1 MKVLLLAD
9 VKSLGKKDDI
19 VNVSDGYARNMLF
32 PKKLAVAATPK
43 NMKDVELKKKNEARI
58 EAEKLKEAQAFADDL
73 SQKSVTV
80 GIKIG
85 TGGRAFGSVSTKEI
99 AEAAK
104 EQLGVELDRK
114 KMNLEAPLRE
124 LGESTVQVRVHPKVT
139 ANLKVIVITRGGKIG
154 HRFHA
159 DESRCGDYCL
169 RDPEQG

>member
-58 EAEKLKEAQAFADDL
+58 EAEKLKEAQAFADEL

-80 GIKIG
+80 GIKVG

-114 KMNLEAPLRE
+114 KMNLESPLRE
-124 LGESTVQVRVHPKVT
+124 IGESSVQVRVHPKVT
-139 ANLKVIVITRGGKIG
+139 ANLKVIVKEI
-154 HRFHA
+154 
-159 DESRCGDYCL
+159 
-169 RDPEQG
+169 

>member
-99 AEAAK
+99 AEAAR

-114 KMNLEAPLRE
+114 KMNLESPLRE

-139 ANLKVIVITRGGKIG
+139 ANLKVIVKEI
-154 HRFHA
+154 
-159 DESRCGDYCL
+159 
-169 RDPEQG
+169 

>member
-99 AEAAK
+99 AEAAR

-139 ANLKVIVITRGGKIG
+139 ANLKVIVKEI
-154 HRFHA
+154 
-159 DESRCGDYCL
+159 
-169 RDPEQG
+169 

>member
-139 ANLKVIVITRGGKIG
+139 ANLKVIVKEI
-154 HRFHA
+154 
-159 DESRCGDYCL
+159 
-169 RDPEQG
+169 

>member
-73 SQKSVTV
+73 SKKSVTV

-114 KMNLEAPLRE
+114 KMNLESPLRE

-139 ANLKVIVITRGGKIG
+139 ANLKVIVKEI
-154 HRFHA
+154 
-159 DESRCGDYCL
+159 
-169 RDPEQG
+169 

>member
-58 EAEKLKEAQAFADDL
+58 EAEKLKEAQAFAEDL
-73 SQKSVTV
+73 SKKSVTV

-85 TGGRAFGSVSTKEI
+85 SGGRAFGSVSTKEI
-99 AEAAK
+99 AEAAR

-114 KMNLEAPLRE
+114 KMNLESPLRE

-139 ANLKVIVITRGGKIG
+139 ANLKVIVKEI
-154 HRFHA
+154 
-159 DESRCGDYCL
+159 
-169 RDPEQG
+169 

>member
-58 EAEKLKEAQAFADDL
+58 EAEKLKEAQAFAEDL
-73 SQKSVTV
+73 SKKSVTV

-85 TGGRAFGSVSTKEI
+85 SGGRAFGSVSTKEI

-114 KMNLEAPLRE
+114 KMNLESPLRE

-139 ANLKVIVITRGGKIG
+139 ANRKVIVKEI
-154 HRFHA
+154 
-159 DESRCGDYCL
+159 
-169 RDPEQG
+169 

>member
-43 NMKDVELKKKNEARI
+43 HMKDVELKKKNEARI

-73 SQKSVTV
+73 SKKSVTV

-99 AEAAK
+99 AEAAR

-139 ANLKVIVITRGGKIG
+139 ANLKVIVKEI
-154 HRFHA
+154 
-159 DESRCGDYCL
+159 
-169 RDPEQG
+169 

>member
-73 SQKSVTV
+73 SKKSVTV

-99 AEAAK
+99 AEAAR

-114 KMNLEAPLRE
+114 KMNLESPLRE

-139 ANLKVIVITRGGKIG
+139 ANLKVIVKEI
-154 HRFHA
+154 
-159 DESRCGDYCL
+159 
-169 RDPEQG
+169 

>member
-73 SQKSVTV
+73 SKKSVTV

-99 AEAAK
+99 AEAAR

-139 ANLKVIVITRGGKIG
+139 ANLKVIVKEI
-154 HRFHA
+154 
-159 DESRCGDYCL
+159 
-169 RDPEQG
+169 

>member
-58 EAEKLKEAQAFADDL
+58 EAEKLKEAQAFAEDL
-73 SQKSVTV
+73 SKKSVTV

-85 TGGRAFGSVSTKEI
+85 SGGRAFGSVSTKEI

-114 KMNLEAPLRE
+114 KMNLESPLRE

-139 ANLKVIVITRGGKIG
+139 ANLKVIVKEI
-154 HRFHA
+154 
-159 DESRCGDYCL
+159 
-169 RDPEQG
+169 

>member
-1 MKVLLLAD
+1 MQMQMKM
-9 VKSLGKKDDI
+9 SLIMYIKKNNS
-19 VNVSDGYARNMLF
+19 VM
-32 PKKLAVAATPK
+32 
-43 NMKDVELKKKNEARI
+43 MKKKNEARI

-99 AEAAK
+99 AEAAR

-139 ANLKVIVITRGGKIG
+139 ANLKVIVKEI
-154 HRFHA
+154 
-159 DESRCGDYCL
+159 
-169 RDPEQG
+169 

>member
-43 NMKDVELKKKNEARI
+43 NMKDVELQKKNEARI

-73 SQKSVTV
+73 SKKSVTV

-139 ANLKVIVITRGGKIG
+139 ANLKVIVKEI
-154 HRFHA
+154 
-159 DESRCGDYCL
+159 
-169 RDPEQG
+169 

>member
-58 EAEKLKEAQAFADDL
+58 EAEKLKEAQ
-73 SQKSVTV
+73 V
-80 GIKIG
+80 KIG

-99 AEAAK
+99 AEAAR

-139 ANLKVIVITRGGKIG
+139 ANLKVIVKEI
-154 HRFHA
+154 
-159 DESRCGDYCL
+159 
-169 RDPEQG
+169 

>member
-73 SQKSVTV
+73 SKKSVTV

-139 ANLKVIVITRGGKIG
+139 ANLKVIVKEI
-154 HRFHA
+154 
-159 DESRCGDYCL
+159 
-169 RDPEQG
+169 

>member
-58 EAEKLKEAQAFADDL
+58 EAEKLKEAQAFAEDL
-73 SQKSVTV
+73 SKKSVTV

-85 TGGRAFGSVSTKEI
+85 SGGRAFGSVSTKEI

-139 ANLKVIVITRGGKIG
+139 ANLKVIVKEI
-154 HRFHA
+154 
-159 DESRCGDYCL
+159 
-169 RDPEQG
+169 

>member
-19 VNVSDGYARNMLF
+19 VNVSDGYACNMLF

-73 SQKSVTV
+73 SKKSVTV

-99 AEAAK
+99 AEAAR

-139 ANLKVIVITRGGKIG
+139 ANLKVIVKEI
-154 HRFHA
+154 
-159 DESRCGDYCL
+159 
-169 RDPEQG
+169 

>member
-58 EAEKLKEAQAFADDL
+58 EAEKLKEAQAVADDL
-73 SQKSVTV
+73 SKKSVTV

-114 KMNLEAPLRE
+114 KMNLESPLRE

-139 ANLKVIVITRGGKIG
+139 ANLKVIVKEI
-154 HRFHA
+154 
-159 DESRCGDYCL
+159 
-169 RDPEQG
+169 

>member
-73 SQKSVTV
+73 SKKSVTV

-99 AEAAK
+99 AEADR

-139 ANLKVIVITRGGKIG
+139 ANLKVIVKEI
-154 HRFHA
+154 
-159 DESRCGDYCL
+159 
-169 RDPEQG
+169 

>member
-58 EAEKLKEAQAFADDL
+58 EAEKLKEAQEFADDL
-73 SQKSVTV
+73 SKKSVTV

-114 KMNLEAPLRE
+114 KMNLKAPLRE

-139 ANLKVIVITRGGKIG
+139 ANLKVIVKEI
-154 HRFHA
+154 
-159 DESRCGDYCL
+159 
-169 RDPEQG
+169 

>member
-58 EAEKLKEAQAFADDL
+58 EAEKLKEAQVFAEDL
-73 SQKSVTV
+73 SKKSVTV

-85 TGGRAFGSVSTKEI
+85 SGGRAFGSVSTKEI
-99 AEAAK
+99 AEAAR

-114 KMNLEAPLRE
+114 KMNLESPLRE

-139 ANLKVIVITRGGKIG
+139 ANLKVIVKEI
-154 HRFHA
+154 
-159 DESRCGDYCL
+159 
-169 RDPEQG
+169 

>member
-1 MKVLLLAD
+1 
-9 VKSLGKKDDI
+9 
-19 VNVSDGYARNMLF
+19 MLIDNLRKQIEELE
-32 PKKLAVAATPK
+32 KKLKTNDAANTQQADMISDLRK
-43 NMKDVELKKKNEARI
+43 
-58 EAEKLKEAQAFADDL
+58 KLKEAQAFADDL
-73 SQKSVTV
+73 SKKSVTV

-139 ANLKVIVITRGGKIG
+139 ANLKVIVKEI
-154 HRFHA
+154 
-159 DESRCGDYCL
+159 
-169 RDPEQG
+169 

>member
-1 MKVLLLAD
+1 MKVIFLQD
-9 VKSLGKKDDI
+9 VKGSGKKGELK
-19 VNVSDGYARNMLF
+19 NVADGYARNMLF

-73 SQKSVTV
+73 SKKSVTV

-139 ANLKVIVITRGGKIG
+139 ANLKVIVKEI
-154 HRFHA
+154 
-159 DESRCGDYCL
+159 
-169 RDPEQG
+169 

>member
-1 MKVLLLAD
+1 MLRASAD

-73 SQKSVTV
+73 SKKSVTV

-139 ANLKVIVITRGGKIG
+139 ANLKVIVKEI
-154 HRFHA
+154 
-159 DESRCGDYCL
+159 
-169 RDPEQG
+169 

>member
-58 EAEKLKEAQAFADDL
+58 EAEKLKEAQAFAEDL
-73 SQKSVTV
+73 SKKSVTV

-114 KMNLEAPLRE
+114 KMNLESPLRE

-139 ANLKVIVITRGGKIG
+139 ANLKVIVKEI
-154 HRFHA
+154 
-159 DESRCGDYCL
+159 
-169 RDPEQG
+169 